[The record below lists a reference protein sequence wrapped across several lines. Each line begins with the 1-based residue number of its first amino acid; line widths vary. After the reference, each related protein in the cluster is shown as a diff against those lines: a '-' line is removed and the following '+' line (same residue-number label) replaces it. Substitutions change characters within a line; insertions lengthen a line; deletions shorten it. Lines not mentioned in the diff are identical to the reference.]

1 MTDADDIQ
9 LSIHEESW
17 RIVERILDQR
27 RRKVKLTATVSADG
41 QVTLQLP
48 PEIAP
53 GEYTITVV
61 FEDVKNSTSM

>member
-27 RRKVKLTATVSADG
+27 RRKVTLTATVNADG

-48 PEIAP
+48 PEIVP
-53 GEYTITVV
+53 GEYTITLLI
-61 FEDVKNSTSM
+61 DDKKWN

>member
-27 RRKVKLTATVSADG
+27 RRKVTLTATVNADG

-53 GEYTITVV
+53 GDYTITLLI
-61 FEDVKNSTSM
+61 DDN

>member
-1 MTDADDIQ
+1 MTDYDDIQ

-27 RRKVKLTATVSADG
+27 RRKVILTAMVNADG

-48 PEIAP
+48 PDITF
-53 GEYTITVV
+53 GEYTITLLI
-61 FEDVKNSTSM
+61 DDKKQD

>member
-17 RIVERILDQR
+17 RIIERILDQR
-27 RRKVKLTATVSADG
+27 RRKVMLTATVNADG

-48 PEIAP
+48 PEIAS
-53 GEYTITVV
+53 GKYTITLLI
-61 FEDVKNSTSM
+61 DDKKQD